1 MSCNANLILQPCI
14 YLDTWDGLSDISF
27 TSDGTAFASSLSL
40 VRMFFRDEE
49 NVVGLELSSS
59 NSTITINNA
68 NSWQFT
74 INPVS
79 PMTLTA
85 GQWFWSIETTDSA
98 NIVKTRVFGTIEILN
113 DATR

>member
-1 MSCNANLILQPCI
+1 M
-14 YLDTWDGLSDISF
+14 YRDTWDGLSNVSF
-27 TSDGTAFASSLSL
+27 TSTGNAFASPLTL

-49 NVVGLELSSS
+49 NVVGLELSSA

-79 PMTLTA
+79 PMNLA
-85 GQWFWSIETTDSA
+85 IGQWYWSIETTDSQG
-98 NIVKTRVFGTIEILN
+98 IIKTRVFGTIEITR
-113 DATR
+113 DATQ

>member
-14 YLDTWDGLSDISF
+14 YLDTWDGLTNVSF
-27 TSDGTAFASSLSL
+27 SSDGTAFASSLSL

-49 NVVGLELSSS
+49 NVVGLELSSA
-59 NSTITINNA
+59 NSTITIDNA
-68 NSWQFT
+68 NSWEVT

-79 PMTLTA
+79 PMTLA
-85 GQWFWSIETTDSA
+85 PGNWYWSIETTDA
-98 NIVKTRVFGTIEILN
+98 QDIIKTRVFGTIEILI